1 MEMFTKRLAK
11 LIEWLLIAG
20 GGFMVVM
27 VCLEVILRYCFGSS
41 LFFTEELSRYIM
53 IWIVFLG
60 TALLIYEL
68 KHINIDVITSK
79 LSPKGQT
86 ICALFSQ
93 ITVALFCIFLAI
105 EGTHILP
112 MQLEQEA
119 VSMPLSMFWFYLC
132 IPLSA
137 ALCLIFLAAQIMK
150 TLSDLKNFKQGGSD

>member
-27 VCLEVILRYCFGSS
+27 VCLEVILRYCFKSS

-60 TALLIYEL
+60 TALLVYEF
-68 KHINIDVITSK
+68 KHINIDVITGK
-79 LSPKGQT
+79 LSPKGQAV
-86 ICALFSQ
+86 CALFSQ
-93 ITVALFCIFLAI
+93 IIVALFCIFLAV
-105 EGTHILP
+105 EGTKILP

-119 VSMPLSMFWFYLC
+119 VSMPVTMFWFYLC
-132 IPLSA
+132 IPVGA
-137 ALCLIFLAAQIMK
+137 VLCIIFLVAQIMK
-150 TLSDLKNFKQGGSD
+150 SFSDLKKFNQGGSD